1 MARKGWRKKSDVLT
15 AHERQDL
22 PSEDFALP
30 GKGKGPKGAGSGSYP
45 KSHAR
50 ATLSRASANAT
61 PSEQATIRRKV
72 HEKFPS
78 IGQTRA
84 DRRYARRA

>member
-22 PSEDFALP
+22 PRSDFALP

-45 KSHAR
+45 IPDRNHAK
-50 ATLSRASANAT
+50 AALSRATNAS
-61 PSEQATIRRKV
+61 PSDQATIRRKV
-72 HEKFPS
+72 HEKFPTL
-78 IGQTRA
+78 GRA
-84 DRRYARRA
+84 DRRYGRS